1 MTQIISA
8 RRSLATAHFPLRP
21 FYQTPFSNIWWQAKG
36 AQMVYI
42 DIYKH
47 MVAYGGRHMVQ
58 MVHHTFY
65 KVGITT

>member
-8 RRSLATAHFPLRP
+8 RRNLATAHFPPRP

-42 DIYKH
+42 YIQTY
-47 MVAYGGRHMVQ
+47 MVAGPW
-58 MVHHTFY
+58 Y